1 MVDNDGGFIMRGLRQ
16 SLLQTSAG
24 FALAATASA
33 LLIAAP
39 AAAQSTD
46 DDSSEIV
53 VTGLRKS
60 ITDSIR
66 AKREA
71 SSIVDVI
78 SAEDVGKFPDSNIA
92 DSLSRLP
99 GVTVDRQF
107 GEGEQ
112 LSIAGVEPALNRLT
126 IDGHSVASADWG
138 GNPSDRSSRS
148 FNYSLLSPTII
159 SQAVVYKTPEARMQ
173 EGAIGATVDVVTRKP
188 LDLEPNTIA
197 FTGGGEYNDRAERG
211 SFRGSAMYS
220 WHNESGTIGI
230 LGSVNYDK
238 EQLTRAG
245 VASYWYRDGSALL
258 ERYPKDANGNIIYG
272 ADGRV
277 TSGPTINGALPNKAT
292 IDAFS
297 QARYASFLAR
307 EYFKQERERIGFS
320 GAIQVRP
327 ADNLTLT
334 GTALIIRGNYDN
346 VSNSMYTY
354 GFEGSRMT
362 AATFQPG
369 TDGSPGIVTSATFEG
384 ITSGTGST
392 GQLDTLYR
400 RTRIKNDSYA
410 MLLDWEVGGVQVT
423 GNLGYT
429 RASGGKDPEY
439 LLDFRTQQGFT
450 AGANGQNT
458 VVDWQYPA
466 SDASKWLS
474 NFTAN
479 GGEQITAP
487 DGRTFF
493 GRQIGGIPTQSGFTV
508 DKEKFAELNFKYDV
522 SFGPF
527 TQLLWGGRY
536 VDHDNS
542 NTSYSNAIY
551 TDQNFTLADLD
562 PSIRDVYNGLG
573 TSGNG
578 TPYAGLDQDAII
590 AALERYGNFNV
601 DRGLATSEYWLVNEK
616 IVAGYVQG
624 NFEMGKFSG
633 NIGGRYVVTQDKSN
647 FYIQSGSTSALTRVT
662 NDDSRFLPAANLSYK
677 AGDDVVLRLAA
688 AKVIARARYSDL
700 AGSLTLDDSTRS
712 GSGGNPDLKPYA
724 ATNFGATAEW
734 YFAPGS
740 FLSAEIFYR
749 DISNYIGNEVD
760 DGPNG
765 DGVPFTNTVTGR
777 TLNYSISRPINGGQ
791 ASVTGFSLSG
801 NTNLIWG
808 FGIQGNYT
816 FADADTPNA
825 SSGLPFL
832 SRNTVTI
839 SPYYEKGPF
848 QARVSYNRRSAY
860 FNRAGRQRSQDY
872 TDAFRQVDAQ
882 ISFNLN
888 DHVQVTATAAN
899 LLDETYYQYSSTPDA
914 PTSVYK
920 NGRVFS
926 LSTSF
931 RF

>member
-1 MVDNDGGFIMRGLRQ
+1 MRGLRT
-16 SLLQTSAG
+16 SLLRTSAG
-24 FALAATASA
+24 LALAASASA
-33 LLIAAP
+33 FLLVAP
-39 AAAQSTD
+39 AAAQTATGVGTD
-46 DDSSEIV
+46 DDSGDIV
-53 VTGLRKS
+53 VTGIRKS
-60 ITDSIR
+60 IADSIATKR
-66 AKREA
+66 AA

-78 SAEDVGKFPDSNIA
+78 SAEDVGRFPDSNIA
-92 DSLSRLP
+92 DSLARLP
-99 GVTVDRQF
+99 GITVDRQF

-159 SQAVVYKTPEARMQ
+159 SQAIVYKTPEARLQ

-188 LDLEPNTIA
+188 LDLKPNTMA
-197 FTGGGEYNDRAERG
+197 FTGGGEYNDRAKRG
-211 SFRGSAMYS
+211 SFRGSGLYS
-220 WHNESGTIGI
+220 WHNAEGTIGI
-230 LGSVNYDK
+230 LGSVSYDK

-258 ERYPKDANGNIIYG
+258 ERYPRNADGSIAYG
-272 ADGRV
+272 ANNGPV
-277 TSGPTINGALPNKAT
+277 ASGPTINGRLPDKAT

-307 EYFKQERERIGFS
+307 EYFEQERERIGFN
-320 GAIQVRP
+320 GAIQFRP

-362 AATFQPG
+362 AATFEPG
-369 TDGSPGIVTSATFEG
+369 TNGSPGIVTSATFSG
-384 ITSGTGST
+384 ITSGNGST

-410 MLLDWEVGGVQVT
+410 MLLNWDYDGVEIT
-423 GNLGYT
+423 GNVGYT

-458 VVDWQYPA
+458 IVDWQFPA
-466 SDASKWLS
+466 SDATKWLS

-493 GRQIGGIPTQSGFTV
+493 GRQIGGVPTQSGFTV
-508 DKEKFAELNFKYDV
+508 DKEIFAELNFKYNV
-522 SFGPF
+522 NWGPF
-527 TQLLWGGRY
+527 TELLWGGRY

-542 NTSYSNAIY
+542 NTSFSNAIY
-551 TDQNFTLADLD
+551 TNQNFTLADLD
-562 PSIRDVYNGLG
+562 PTLRDVYNGLG

-578 TPYAGLDQDAII
+578 TPYAGLDRDQII
-590 AALERYGNFNV
+590 AALDRFGNFSV
-601 DRGLATSEYWLVNEK
+601 DRGLATGEYWLVNEK

-624 NFEMGKFSG
+624 NFELGKVRG
-633 NIGGRYVVTQDKSN
+633 NVGGRYVVTQDQSD
-647 FYIQSGSTSALTRVT
+647 FYVQSGANSALTRVT
-662 NDDSRFLPAANLSYK
+662 TDDSRFLPAVNLIYQ
-677 AGDDVVLRLAA
+677 AGEDVVLRAAA
-688 AKVIARARYSDL
+688 AKVIARPRYSDL
-700 AGSLTLDDSTRS
+700 AGSLSLDDSTRS

-740 FLSAEIFYR
+740 FLSAEVFYR
-749 DISNYIGNEVD
+749 DISNYVGNEVD
-760 DGPNG
+760 DGPDG
-765 DGVPFTNTVTGR
+765 EGVPFTNTVTGR
-777 TLNYSISRPINGGQ
+777 TLNYSITRPVNGGQ
-791 ASVTGFSLSG
+791 ASVTGFSISG

-808 FGIQGNYT
+808 FGVQANYT

-825 SSGLPFL
+825 TTGLPFL
-832 SRNTVTI
+832 SRDTI
-839 SPYYEKGPF
+839 TIAPYFEKGPL
-848 QARVSYNRRSAY
+848 QARVSYNSRSKY
-860 FNRAGRQRSQDY
+860 FNRFGRQRSQDY

-882 ISFNLN
+882 VSYNLN
-888 DHVQVTATAAN
+888 EFIQVTATAAN

-926 LSTSF
+926 LSTGF